1 MRFAE
6 HPQRRQVV
14 GEMHL
19 RRFPILPIPARI
31 VQFARLVAPN
41 QRAAEV
47 EMLTRLPGGRKGSG
61 RHREARWSEHVR
73 LSWEGH
79 SEAST
84 VTLTMTI
91 PAGSPPGWDWPQ
103 ALDWQEA
110 LALAA
115 AMPGDV
121 IRATHSL
128 VVADD
133 RDAASPVADAGFSPS
148 HLVTSH
154 MAGPARMWSDFRV
167 DQEGY
172 GRQVIAANGLDP
184 ADLARCVQRLQ
195 ELGNYR
201 NLALLGLPVARAQWI
216 ALDQIDAAIAQTG
229 RAVARHL
236 ARDDELLA
244 SLSDHSA
251 ALLAIASATDFRM
264 AATAAYARIVR
275 DRLREIAP
283 RPIAGFQ
290 SLDDFN
296 SRRFDPAIRTCAAF
310 NDRLELL
317 SSRTARFTALLRTRI
332 ETHIENQ
339 NSRLLASMDRS
350 VRLQLQLQHLVEGL
364 SVVAISY
371 YAIGLIAYPAKA
383 IEKLAPR
390 FSATLAI
397 GMAAPILVLIVAY
410 SLGRL
415 RRRLISQDDKSLEHG
430 S

>member
-1 MRFAE
+1 
-6 HPQRRQVV
+6 
-14 GEMHL
+14 MHL

-154 MAGPARMWSDFRV
+154 MAGPARMWSDLRV

-201 NLALLGLPVARAQWI
+201 NLALLGL
-216 ALDQIDAAIAQTG
+216 
-229 RAVARHL
+229 
-236 ARDDELLA
+236 
-244 SLSDHSA
+244 
-251 ALLAIASATDFRM
+251 
-264 AATAAYARIVR
+264 
-275 DRLREIAP
+275 
-283 RPIAGFQ
+283 
-290 SLDDFN
+290 
-296 SRRFDPAIRTCAAF
+296 
-310 NDRLELL
+310 L
-317 SSRTARFTALLRTRI
+317 SSGSPVPPG
-332 ETHIENQ
+332 
-339 NSRLLASMDRS
+339 SRGGVFPGPRRS
-350 VRLQLQLQHLVEGL
+350 DSHARLQQKGAERKRQESAVPNKVSFMHP
-364 SVVAISY
+364 SFFYSFF
-371 YAIGLIAYPAKA
+371 IAFHD
-383 IEKLAPR
+383 EMGQNCTKLR
-390 FSATLAI
+390 S
-397 GMAAPILVLIVAY
+397 
-410 SLGRL
+410 GR
-415 RRRLISQDDKSLEHG
+415 
-430 S
+430 